1 MRRRCPALDI
11 PPILN
16 IYGGLRGIRTP
27 TPEIEIQ
34 CSIQLSYECVRELD
48 GCLPDFAGGPVT
60 IRLLPFR
67 SISRTARWANSGHLT
82 WYSIGDP
89 MQRHEGK
96 LEPQGLALSSRR
108 RCLA

>member
-1 MRRRCPALDI
+1 
-11 PPILN
+11 
-16 IYGGLRGIRTP
+16 
-27 TPEIEIQ
+27 
-34 CSIQLSYECVRELD
+34 LSYECVRELD

-108 RCLA
+108 RCLADTNLHQVSANHEFARKALACRQQLFLRRVARHNVAED